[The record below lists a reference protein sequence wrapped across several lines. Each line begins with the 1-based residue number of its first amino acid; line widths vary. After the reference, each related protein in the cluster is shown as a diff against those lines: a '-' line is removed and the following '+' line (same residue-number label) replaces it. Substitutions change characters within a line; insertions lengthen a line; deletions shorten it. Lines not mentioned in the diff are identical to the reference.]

1 MPVLGPQ
8 GPGGATAGGAAAG
21 EARGEGRG
29 GRGGNGGGAG
39 GFGGMMG
46 MGGSGQFSAKD
57 LENAQLPPPPEE
69 SNSMDILLRPGLLAD
84 VEIIVEKVPDAI
96 YVPNQSLFEKEGKPV
111 VYVKQG
117 NAFVARPIK
126 IAKRSESVTIISE
139 GVKAGDVIS
148 MQNPEAKPGDAKKGG
163 AKKEGGSASEMMPVG
178 GSKGGR

>member
-1 MPVLGPQ
+1 
-8 GPGGATAGGAAAG
+8 
-21 EARGEGRG
+21 
-29 GRGGNGGGAG
+29 
-39 GFGGMMG
+39 MG
-46 MGGSGQFSAKD
+46 MGTGTPYTQKD
-57 LENAQLPPPPEE
+57 LDNARLPPPPEADSE
-69 SNSMDILLRPGLLAD
+69 LNILLRPGLLAD
-84 VEIIVEKVPDAI
+84 VEITVEKVPNAI
-96 YVPNQSLFEKEGKPV
+96 YVPNQSVFEKEGKPV